1 MSAVLILTFGIGMGM
16 LAALRPGRVDDW
28 VLVSTSIAVST
39 PSFVVAVGLISLFAV
54 QLGWFPVFGAGM
66 GVESRIH
73 HLFLPAVALALALT
87 SYLARTTRAA
97 VREQLSRD
105 HVEAAT
111 SRGLPYRLV
120 VRKHVM
126 RNAMIPITTVAGL
139 TVAGLIAST
148 AIVETAFGLNG
159 LGGLLIQSVIAK
171 DFPVVQAVCLILVLA
186 FLITNTVVDILYAVL
201 DPRVALGRR
210 QT

>member
-1 MSAVLILTFGIGMGM
+1 
-16 LAALRPGRVDDW
+16 
-28 VLVSTSIAVST
+28 
-39 PSFVVAVGLISLFAV
+39 
-54 QLGWFPVFGAGM
+54 
-66 GVESRIH
+66 
-73 HLFLPAVALALALT
+73 
-87 SYLARTTRAA
+87 
-97 VREQLSRD
+97 
-105 HVEAAT
+105 
-111 SRGLPYRLV
+111 
-120 VRKHVM
+120 M